1 MVVNYKNTADYVKAV
16 KDVTDTERKVVESL
30 GLAKK
35 TN

>member
-1 MVVNYKNTADYVKAV
+1 VVTYKNTADYQQAV
-16 KDVTDTERKVVESL
+16 KEIIETERKVVESL